1 MQGLRCPNY
10 VIAKISYSFY
20 DILVVSSL
28 ITLKTKKQTGDALHN
43 FDILKIGNTI
53 QKGGIQERDYP
64 AICCDSCYI
73 TSYSYSPLPNIS
85 DGRNKTNI

>member
-53 QKGGIQERDYP
+53 QKGGI
-64 AICCDSCYI
+64 
-73 TSYSYSPLPNIS
+73 
-85 DGRNKTNI
+85 